1 MTRRDCVSDRPL
13 TIVVFHPDSEGDFTH
28 RDNPMLRRTLVEEGS
43 AAELPEIQTP
53 IERVSPHPA
62 RC

>member
-1 MTRRDCVSDRPL
+1 
-13 TIVVFHPDSEGDFTH
+13 VFHPDSEGGFTH
-28 RDNPMLRRTLVEEGS
+28 RDNPMLRRTLVEERS